1 MLFQFKEKGVYMK
14 KIGLDVGSTTIK
26 CIVLDEQN
34 QIVYAD
40 YKRHYSHI
48 KDNMIQQL
56 KYLIDEKI
64 ITDQAC
70 LAISGSAGMGI
81 ADGSKIPFVQE
92 VYATRIAANTLI
104 PGTDCIIELG
114 GEDAKILFL
123 TDGMEVRMNG
133 SCAGGTGAF
142 IDQMATLLN
151 IDITEIN
158 GLASGHQ
165 KLYAIASRCGV
176 FAKSDIQ
183 PLLNQ
188 GASKSDIAAS
198 IFKAVV
204 NQTIGGLAQGR
215 EIKGNVAYLGGPLT
229 FLSELKKSFDEALHV
244 QGICPDHS
252 LYYVAIGAA
261 LCAKEPFSIRQT
273 VRQLETYTNQST
285 YVYNTPLFENEQELS
300 EFRKRHAKAHIPTL
314 SLDHYDGPLYLGI
327 DSGSTTLKFV
337 LIDEDENIRFERYLS
352 NKGNPVQ
359 IVLQL
364 FEELFNDHPNLT
376 ISASSSTGY
385 GEELIRNAFSLD
397 SGLVE
402 TMAHYY
408 AASKFQ
414 PDVDFIID
422 IGGQDIKCFKIENG
436 VIANIFLNEACSSGC
451 GSFLQT
457 FANALGYEIADFA
470 KLGLMA
476 DKPVDLGSRCT
487 VFMNSSVKQAQKD
500 GATIENISAGLSISV
515 VKNALYK
522 VIRVANTASLGKNIV
537 VQGGTFHNE
546 AVLRAFEKELQLEV
560 VCPNISGLMG
570 AYGAAL
576 YAKSLNV
583 TKSTTITKD
592 QLPLFKHEIR
602 NFNCQIC
609 NNHCLL
615 SVNTFGSNQNRYI
628 SGNRCE
634 KPLMK
639 KKKDAESNLYEYI
652 RTKLS
657 SYPPI
662 KGPNGKIGIPLVLNM
677 YELWPFWYTFFTHL
691 GFEVIN
697 SGFSDEKIY
706 TLGQNTIPSDTIC
719 YPAKLVH
726 GHIAK
731 LINEKITTI
740 FYPCMSYNVNEKKG
754 DNHFNCPVVAY
765 YPQTIENNVKAVEE
779 IRFISS
785 FIGIH
790 DPKIFKVKIEE
801 ILADYSFSKAD
812 ISKAANAAYQAYE
825 DYLSD
830 IRNKADE
837 IIKNARQNKQK
848 IIVLAG
854 RPYHVDPQVNHGIDK
869 LINGFDVAVISEES
883 ISHLV
888 PKFKVGVLNQ
898 WTYHARL
905 YAAAKYCTTQNDMN
919 LIQLVSFGCGLDAVT
934 TDECKSIL
942 ERHHKIYTQIK
953 IDEIT
958 NLGAVKIRLR
968 SLFAALDQ
976 KEKEQ

>member
-1 MLFQFKEKGVYMK
+1 MK

-26 CIVLDEQN
+26 CVVLDESN
-34 QIVYAD
+34 TVLYSD

-48 KDNMIQQL
+48 KDNLIQKLQE
-56 KYLIDEKI
+56 LIEKNI
-64 ITDQAC
+64 VDDAC
-70 LAISGSAGMGI
+70 YLAISGSAGMGL
-81 ADGSKIPFVQE
+81 AEGVAIPFVQE
-92 VYATRIAANTLI
+92 VYATRVAANTLI

-151 IDITEIN
+151 VDITEIN
-158 GLASGHQ
+158 GLATNHQ

-229 FLSELKKSFDEALHV
+229 FLSELKASFDTALNV
-244 QGICPDHS
+244 QGICPDNS
-252 LYYVAIGAA
+252 LFYVAIGAA
-261 LCAKEPFSIRQT
+261 LCSKEPISIKSK
-273 VRQLETYTNQST
+273 LAELKKYINLST
-285 YVYNTPLFENEQELS
+285 YAYNQPLFANEKELE
-300 EFRKRHAKAHIPTL
+300 EFRDRHKKAYIH
-314 SLDHYDGPLYLGI
+314 SLPLKDYTGKLYLGI

-337 LIDEDENIRFERYLS
+337 LIDENEQIRFEKYQP
-352 NKGNPVQ
+352 NKGNPVEV
-359 IVLQL
+359 IKHI
-364 FEELFNDHPNLT
+364 FTELYEQFPNLQ
-376 ISASSSTGY
+376 IAASASTGY
-385 GEELIRNAFSLD
+385 GEELVKNAFNLD
-397 SGLVE
+397 AGLVE
-402 TMAHYY
+402 TMAHYR
-408 AASKFQ
+408 AAAKFR

-422 IGGQDIKCFKIENG
+422 IGGQDIKCFKIENHA
-436 VIANIFLNEACSSGC
+436 IANIFLNEACSSGC

-457 FANALGYEIADFA
+457 FANALGYSIADFS

-522 VIRVANTASLGKNIV
+522 VIRATTSEQLGKHIV

-546 AVLRAFEKELQLEV
+546 AVLRAFEKELNLQV

-576 YAKSLNV
+576 YAKTLQLEHTS
-583 TKSTTITKD
+583 TITKED
-592 QLPLFKHEIR
+592 LKHFEHIVQ

-615 SVNTFGSNQNRYI
+615 SVNTFGSNKNKFI

-634 KPLMK
+634 KPLAK
-639 KKKDAESNLYEYI
+639 KLTNENSNLYEYI
-652 RTKLS
+652 RKKLL
-657 SYPPI
+657 SYTP
-662 KGPNGKIGIPLVLNM
+662 KQGKRGKLGIPLVLNM
-677 YELWPFWYTFFTHL
+677 YELWPFWYTFFTEL
-691 GFEVIN
+691 EFEVSH
-697 SGFSDEKIY
+697 SGFSNEKLY
-706 TLGQNTIPSDTIC
+706 TLGQHTIPSDTVC

-726 GHIAK
+726 GHIARLQIDGWK
-731 LINEKITTI
+731 TI
-740 FYPCMSYNVNEKKG
+740 FYPCMSYNIDEKKG

-765 YPQTIENNVKAVEE
+765 YPQTIENNVKDVET
-779 IRFISS
+779 INFIHP

-790 DPKIFKVKIEE
+790 DKPIFEQKMAT
-801 ILADYSFSKAD
+801 ILKPYK
-812 ISKAANAAYQAYE
+812 ISKKEIVKASSLAYKEYE
-825 DYLSD
+825 AYLSD
-830 IRNKADE
+830 LRTQADK
-837 IIKNARQNKQK
+837 IIKTARERNQQ

-854 RPYHVDPQVNHGIDK
+854 RPYHVDPQINHGIDK
-869 LINGFDVAVISEES
+869 LINGFDVAVVTEES

-905 YAAAKYCTTQNDMN
+905 YAAAKYCTTQSDMN
-919 LIQLVSFGCGLDAVT
+919 LVQLVSFGCGLDAVT
-934 TDECKSIL
+934 TDECKTIL
-942 ERHHKIYTQIK
+942 ENHGKIYTQIK

-968 SLFAALDQ
+968 SLLAALKQ
-976 KEKEQ
+976 KEEK